1 MSRKLEIS
9 KSFRIDVTALFTR
22 CMPTSIFIIVFLLF
36 GLTSPR
42 FLQPESLLN
51 IAKQASYIGIAALG
65 MTLVLITGGV
75 DLSLGSTVYLS
86 TIVAGLLMRDYGLSP
101 VAASFVCL
109 LAGAGIGGFNA
120 FFITR
125 LKILPFVVTLATMIA
140 GRGLGLLLTKS
151 RALEFPAAI
160 LKVGAFKLFGFLPL
174 PILLFA
180 LSATAIQLF
189 LSRIPLGRHYYAVG
203 FNAENARRAGLPV
216 DRIIASAYVLCGICA
231 SLGGLVAVTQL
242 GIVNAGFGK
251 GDEFDAIAAAVL
263 GGAALSGG
271 VGSAFPGTVIGA
283 LMIRMIWSGL
293 VSAKIN
299 LYFQPMIF
307 AVILFLAVM
316 LDTRRNM
323 IIARQRRK
331 IISLRK
337 DKQT

>member
-1 MSRKLEIS
+1 MSIKLDI
-9 KSFRIDVTALFTR
+9 KKGFQVNVAALFMR
-22 CMPTSIFIIVFLLF
+22 CMPAVLFIIVFLIF

-75 DLSLGSTVYLS
+75 DLSLGSTVYVS
-86 TIVAGLLMRDYGLSP
+86 TIVAGLLMRDFGLSP
-101 VAASFVCL
+101 MFASIICL
-109 LAGAGIGGFNA
+109 LIGAGIGGFNA

-125 LKILPFVVTLATMIA
+125 LKILPFVVTLATMVA

-151 RALEFPAAI
+151 RALEFPDAM
-160 LKVGAFKLFGFLPL
+160 LKVGAFKLFGFLPA
-174 PILLFA
+174 PIVLFA

-203 FNAENARRAGLPV
+203 FDAENARRAGLPV

-231 SLGGLVAVTQL
+231 SLGGLVAVSQL

-293 VSAKIN
+293 VSAQIN

-323 IIARQRRK
+323 IIAKQRRK
-331 IISLRK
+331 IIRPFK
-337 DKQT
+337 EKQA